1 LLTPSSIPT
10 LLAGAR
16 VLPVSLALALVV
28 AAPLAATP
36 AVPELLPV
44 APEPRE
50 APPSEATG
58 PAQAE
63 QQRDEVTQALYD
75 LVDRDPFVQR
85 PAARYLRERGGL
97 DAVPFMVTAMRYQ
110 QFRNET
116 LLETLVALT
125 GQDFGSSFE
134 PWAEWMVRERIA
146 PHPAFR
152 QWQADF
158 LARLNPRFG
167 EFLDPERPSTIE
179 AAEIQWGGVAPEG
192 IPSLDDPA
200 VTGVAE
206 AGYLADDE
214 LVFGVALAGDG
225 AGAGTPAGAAAAAGV
240 GGAAAGGTGDP
251 ALSGAVAPGR
261 PGRIEAR
268 AYPLR
273 ILDWH
278 EMTND
283 VVAGVPVAL
292 SYCTLCGSG
301 VLFDRRIGERTFT
314 FATSGLLY
322 RSNKLMFDHETETL
336 WSNLTGKPVL
346 GPLVGEDL
354 TLRVL
359 PLVVTTWGE
368 WRREYPG
375 TTVLSLET
383 GYDRDYRPGQA
394 YGEYFA
400 SPDTMFPVGVR
411 DDRLPA
417 KAWVFAIRSG
427 EAAMAFELEALQQEG
442 VLNTRVGEQPV
453 VLVVG
458 GGRAVRAYERGEL
471 AFDWLPGRPGET
483 TLVASDGS
491 RWRVSDV
498 AMYREGGGGVLNRL
512 PGHLAYWFGWYAF
525 FPDTGLWTGQ

>member
-1 LLTPSSIPT
+1 VRLLTPSSIPT
-10 LLAGAR
+10 WLAGTRA
-16 VLPVSLALALVV
+16 LPVSLALALVV

-36 AVPELLPV
+36 AVPEPLPV
-44 APEPRE
+44 APERRE
-50 APPSEATG
+50 APPSEAIE

-63 QQRDEVTQALYD
+63 QQRDEVTQALYG

-116 LLETLVALT
+116 LLETLVTLT
-125 GQDFGSSFE
+125 GQNFGSSFE

-167 EFLDPERPSTIE
+167 EFLDPQRPSTIE

-192 IPSLDDPA
+192 IPSLDDPE
-200 VTGVAE
+200 VTGAAE
-206 AGYLADDE
+206 ASYLADDE
-214 LVFGVALAGDG
+214 LVFGVALAAEDE
-225 AGAGTPAGAAAAAGV
+225 AGPFAAP
-240 GGAAAGGTGDP
+240 GGESAAGGRAGDP
-251 ALSGAVAPGR
+251 AAGSIGGAPRR
-261 PGRIEAR
+261 PARIEAR

-283 VVAGVPVAL
+283 VVAGIPVAL

-301 VLFDRRIGERTFT
+301 VLFDRRLGERTFT

-322 RSNKLMFDHETETL
+322 RSNKLMFDRETETL

-346 GPLVGEDL
+346 GPLVGEEL

-368 WRREYPG
+368 WRREYPD

-383 GYDRDYRPGQA
+383 GYDRDYRPGQP

-400 SPDTMFPVGVR
+400 SPDTMFPVGIR

-427 EAAMAFELEALQQEG
+427 DAAMAFELEALQQQG
-442 VLNTRVGEQPV
+442 VLNTMAGEQPV

-471 AFDWLPGRPGET
+471 SFDWLPGRPGET